1 MPEQQSAV
9 RVQRSQIMTQVRR
22 RQMFSE
28 HRPEQQS
35 VPLPQASA
43 SSPQTVSQRLLVQR
57 RLQQSELPRQR
68 SPDGRQS
75 TRHTP
80 VNPLT
85 WQVVPRQQGSAPR
98 PQERPGRLH
107 EVDERHVPA
116 VQLPEQQSR
125 PTVQSIPSLTQLGLG
140 VWQVPAVQV
149 SPAQHPDPQAMPT
162 AAHAPPARHAPLW
175 QRSPAQHS
183 PS

>member
-1 MPEQQSAV
+1 MPEQHSAV
-9 RVQRSQIMTQVRR
+9 VLQRLYPAMQLRC
-22 RQMFSE
+22 RQMFCE

-107 EVDERHVPA
+107 EVDDRQVPA

-125 PTVQSIPSLTQLGLG
+125 LTVQSIPSLTQLGLG

-149 SPAQHPDPQAMPT
+149 SPVQQPDPHGVPT
-162 AAHAPPARHAPLW
+162 VAHAPPARHTPLW

>member
-1 MPEQQSAV
+1 
-9 RVQRSQIMTQVRR
+9 
-22 RQMFSE
+22 
-28 HRPEQQS
+28 
-35 VPLPQASA
+35 
-43 SSPQTVSQRLLVQR
+43 
-57 RLQQSELPRQR
+57 
-68 SPDGRQS
+68 
-75 TRHTP
+75 

-107 EVDERHVPA
+107 EVDDRQVPA

-125 PTVQSIPSLTQLGLG
+125 LTVQSIPSLTQLGLG

-149 SPAQHPDPQAMPT
+149 SPAQQPDPQGLPIDAQTTGSWQVPAVQVSPVQQPDPHGVPT
-162 AAHAPPARHAPLW
+162 VAHAPPARHTPLW